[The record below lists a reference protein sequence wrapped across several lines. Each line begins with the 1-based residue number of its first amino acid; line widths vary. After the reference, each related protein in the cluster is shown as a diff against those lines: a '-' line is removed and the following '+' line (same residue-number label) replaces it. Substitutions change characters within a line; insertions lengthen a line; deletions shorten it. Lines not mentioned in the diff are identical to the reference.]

1 MSIPFHKIPNVE
13 LIVYSKLLLFKVS
26 CELVCD
32 LYVIFHKPFCFFQPN
47 FGVLFDIDGVVA
59 RGSTP
64 LPAAIKGLHKLTDGE
79 GNFTVPVAFV
89 TNGCNKSAD
98 KAKALTQWTGIK
110 VNILLLF
117 ICCLFAFKHIS

>member
-1 MSIPFHKIPNVE
+1 MCVASFN
-13 LIVYSKLLLFKVS
+13 F
-26 CELVCD
+26 
-32 LYVIFHKPFCFFQPN
+32 FFQPN

-110 VNILLLF
+110 VNIRLLS
-117 ICCLFAFKHIS
+117 IYLFAMKYVFNQKAVHFEDIS